1 MDDAAEDASVV
12 FALWSGMDHRKMR
25 LDRRPLLIVEPE
37 IVHHESSLPDEL
49 ESRPGNQFN

>member
-1 MDDAAEDASVV
+1 V